1 MFSDGTPLTIR
12 DVLFNLYMYLDPVF
26 SGSAT
31 LYSVN
36 IKGLEEYR
44 TQSGNA
50 ADQEGLEDTIRVRA
64 EQAISDIIAWCDDS
78 AAPLSALT
86 ETQQGYID
94 RAKEYFQEEMNSDW
108 TAAGNLCGRRA
119 QRL

>member
-78 AAPLSALT
+78 ARAPFCPH
-86 ETQQGYID
+86 GD
-94 RAKEYFQEEMNSDW
+94 
-108 TAAGNLCGRRA
+108 AAGLYRPRQRVFPGRNEFGLDGGGNLCGRRA